1 MLIENNIEDGVNFFH
16 MDALSS
22 AVALKVNCDIQLTL
36 MASSLYRYLGQR
48 IGNGY
53 ETVKSRHLFQ
63 DFIDATARI
72 DIDAEAIWVQ
82 FQKRAHNPLLVA
94 AGFDKTDIRIPWLG
108 NKRLH
113 FLFG

>member
-1 MLIENNIEDGVNFFH
+1 MLIENNIEDGVSFFH
-16 MDALSS
+16 IDALSS

-36 MASSLYRYLGQR
+36 MASSLYRHLGQR

-53 ETVKSRHLFQ
+53 EVAKSRHLFQ
-63 DFIDATARI
+63 DFIDATASIEI
-72 DIDAEAIWVQ
+72 DERTIWVQ

-94 AGFDKTDIRIPWLG
+94 AGFDKTDTRIPWLG
-108 NKRLH
+108 NKRLQ